1 MSYELCVCDT
11 VRTEEDV
18 MIRLSRRR
26 AKGNVTRT
34 LPHREVRGIR
44 LAILRLLNALD
55 LVVYALVGVAFVAAA
70 LLAFVFSISQV
81 IFNLLN
87 SLGVGVGLH
96 LNVSFSS
103 IAQVVLGFVSD
114 LLLVL
119 IIMELLGT
127 IRSYV
132 EKGDTSVEPFLIIGI
147 ISATRGILSVG
158 ARLYITGATLTP
170 DDFRN
175 AMIELAVNALVIIA
189 LGITMRILDGL
200 IAQPDGHHTGDRQA
214 KDPSLAAPPLPAT
227 PPGQS

>member
-1 MSYELCVCDT
+1 V
-11 VRTEEDV
+11 
-18 MIRLSRRR
+18 
-26 AKGNVTRT
+26 
-34 LPHREVRGIR
+34 GI
-44 LAILRLLNALD
+44 
-55 LVVYALVGVAFVAAA
+55 AFVAAA
-70 LLAFVFSISQV
+70 VLAFAFSIVQV
-81 IFNLLN
+81 IFNLLTN
-87 SLGVGVGLH
+87 LDLGVHFTLPSNG
-96 LNVSFSS
+96 
-103 IAQVVLGFVSD
+103 IAQAVLGFVSD

-158 ARLYITGATLTP
+158 ARLYITGAPLSA

-200 IAQPDGHHTGDRQA
+200 IAQPDGRHKGSQRADGLPTSS
-214 KDPSLAAPPLPAT
+214 KDGPAT
-227 PPGQS
+227 THQPEPTS

>member
-1 MSYELCVCDT
+1 
-11 VRTEEDV
+11 

-26 AKGNVTRT
+26 GKGTVTGT
-34 LPHREVRGIR
+34 APHREVKGIR
-44 LAILRLLNALD
+44 LAILRVLNGLD
-55 LVVYALVGVAFVAAA
+55 LVVYALVGIAFVAAA
-70 LLAFVFSISQV
+70 VLAFAFSIAQV
-81 IFNLLN
+81 IFNLLKD
-87 SLGVGVGLH
+87 LDIGVHFTLPST
-96 LNVSFSS
+96 N
-103 IAQVVLGFVSD
+103 IAQDVLNFVSD

-158 ARLYITGATLTP
+158 ARLYITGGTLSA
-170 DDFRN
+170 DEFRN

-200 IAQPDGHHTGDRQA
+200 ITPPDGRHTGSQRA
-214 KDPSLAAPPLPAT
+214 ESLSTSDNPRPAT
-227 PPGQS
+227 PHQSEPTS

>member
-1 MSYELCVCDT
+1 
-11 VRTEEDV
+11 

-26 AKGNVTRT
+26 GKGNVTGT
-34 LPHREVRGIR
+34 LPHREVKGIR
-44 LAILRLLNALD
+44 LAILRLLNGLD

-70 LLAFVFSISQV
+70 VLAFAFSIGQV
-81 IFNLLN
+81 VFNLLD
-87 SLGVGVGLH
+87 SLGVGLH
-96 LNVSFSS
+96 VHVNYGS
-103 IAQVVLGFVSD
+103 IAQVVLNFVSD

-158 ARLYITGATLTP
+158 ARLYISGATLSA

-200 IAQPDGHHTGDRQA
+200 IAQPDGRHTGSQRADGLSAQVGG
-214 KDPSLAAPPLPAT
+214 KDQSATAPLQPEPT
-227 PPGQS
+227 S

>member
-1 MSYELCVCDT
+1 MFG
-11 VRTEEDV
+11 
-18 MIRLSRRR
+18 LSRRR
-26 AKGNVTRT
+26 AKSKVPGTPPR
-34 LPHREVRGIR
+34 REVKGIR
-44 LAILRLLNALD
+44 LAILRLLNGLD

-70 LLAFVFSISQV
+70 ILAFAFSIGQV
-81 IFNLLN
+81 IFNLL
-87 SLGVGVGLH
+87 H
-96 LNVSFSS
+96 SFGITFQLKASTCPS
-103 IAQVVLGFVSD
+103 IAQAVLDFVSD

-158 ARLYITGATLTP
+158 ARLYIAGATLSA

-175 AMIELAVNALVIIA
+175 AMIELAINALVIIA

-200 IAQPDGHHTGDRQA
+200 IAQPDGRHTGSQHADGQQA
-214 KDPSLAAPPLPAT
+214 QVGDKDQSAT
-227 PPGQS
+227 PHQPEPTS

>member
-1 MSYELCVCDT
+1 
-11 VRTEEDV
+11 
-18 MIRLSRRR
+18 MIRLSRRSS
-26 AKGNVTRT
+26 KGNVTGT
-34 LPHREVRGIR
+34 LAHREVKGIR

-55 LVVYALVGVAFVAAA
+55 LVVYALVGIAFVAAA
-70 LLAFVFSISQV
+70 VLAFAFSIIQV
-81 IFNLLN
+81 ISDLLGH
-87 SLGVGVGLH
+87 LDVGPHFTLPTSG
-96 LNVSFSS
+96 
-103 IAQVVLGFVSD
+103 IAQDVLNFVSD

-158 ARLYITGATLTP
+158 ARLYITGGTLTA

-200 IAQPDGHHTGDRQA
+200 IAPPDGRHIGSERADGLPVGG
-214 KDPSLAAPPLPAT
+214 KDGSAT
-227 PPGQS
+227 TQQPEPTN

>member
-1 MSYELCVCDT
+1 
-11 VRTEEDV
+11 

-26 AKGNVTRT
+26 GKGNVTGT

-44 LAILRLLNALD
+44 LAILRLLNGLD
-55 LVVYALVGVAFVAAA
+55 LVVYALVGIAFVAAA
-70 LLAFVFSISQV
+70 VLAFAFSIGQV
-81 IFNLLN
+81 IFNVLQSFGISFQLN
-87 SLGVGVGLH
+87 ASTYA
-96 LNVSFSS
+96 S
-103 IAQVVLGFVSD
+103 IATAVLGFVSD

-158 ARLYITGATLTP
+158 ARLYITSAPLSA
-170 DDFRN
+170 DEFRN
-175 AMIELAVNALVIIA
+175 AMIELAINALVIIA

-200 IAQPDGHHTGDRQA
+200 IAQPDGRHNRTGSQRADSLPTSD
-214 KDPSLAAPPLPAT
+214 KDQPT
-227 PPGQS
+227 PPHQPAPTS

>member
-1 MSYELCVCDT
+1 
-11 VRTEEDV
+11 
-18 MIRLSRRR
+18 
-26 AKGNVTRT
+26 
-34 LPHREVRGIR
+34 VRGIR
-44 LAILRLLNALD
+44 LAILRLLNGLD
-55 LVVYALVGVAFVAAA
+55 LVVYALVGLAFVAAA
-70 LLAFVFSISQV
+70 VLAFAFSISHLLFHFALV
-81 IFNLLN
+81 LPLN
-87 SLGVGVGLH
+87 SA
-96 LNVSFSS
+96 
-103 IAQVVLGFVSD
+103 AQDVLDFVSD

-158 ARLYITGATLTP
+158 ARLYITGETLKV

-200 IAQPDGHHTGDRQA
+200 IAQPDGRHNSDKQA
-214 KDPSLAAPPLPAT
+214 SEDSRDVAGIVTPASPEPPS
-227 PPGQS
+227 S

>member
-1 MSYELCVCDT
+1 V
-11 VRTEEDV
+11 VRTEEEV

-26 AKGNVTRT
+26 GGRNVSRGVQ
-34 LPHREVRGIR
+34 PGKDVKGIR
-44 LAILRLLNALD
+44 LLILRILNGLD

-70 LLAFVFSISQV
+70 VLAFVFSVSH
-81 IFNLLN
+81 LLFHFD
-87 SLGVGVGLH
+87 LVMPFH
-96 LNVSFSS
+96 D
-103 IAQVVLGFVSD
+103 IAQDVLDFVSD

-147 ISATRGILSVG
+147 ISATRGILSIG
-158 ARLYITGATLTP
+158 ARLYISGAKLTP

-175 AMIELAVNALVIIA
+175 AMIELAVNALVIIV

-200 IAQPDGHHTGDRQA
+200 IEQPDAQTVDG
-214 KDPSLAAPPLPAT
+214 KDQSAPSLPQPEPV
-227 PPGQS
+227 S

>member
-1 MSYELCVCDT
+1 MFG
-11 VRTEEDV
+11 
-18 MIRLSRRR
+18 LSRRR
-26 AKGNVTRT
+26 AKSKVPGTPPR
-34 LPHREVRGIR
+34 REVKGIR
-44 LAILRLLNALD
+44 LAILRLLNGLD

-70 LLAFVFSISQV
+70 VLAFAFSIGQV
-81 IFNLLN
+81 VFNLLD
-87 SLGVGVGLH
+87 SLGVNIPLY
-96 LNVSFSS
+96 VSYLS
-103 IAQVVLGFVSD
+103 IAQDVLNFVSD

-158 ARLYITGATLTP
+158 ARLYITGDRLSA

-200 IAQPDGHHTGDRQA
+200 IAQPDGRHTGNQRTASVPTSD
-214 KDPSLAAPPLPAT
+214 KESPAPPHQPEPT
-227 PPGQS
+227 S

>member
-1 MSYELCVCDT
+1 ML
-11 VRTEEDV
+11 
-18 MIRLSRRR
+18 RLSRRR
-26 AKGNVTRT
+26 AKGNVTGT
-34 LPHREVRGIR
+34 LPHREVKGIR
-44 LAILRLLNALD
+44 LAILRLLNGLD

-70 LLAFVFSISQV
+70 VLAFAFSIGQV
-81 IFNLLN
+81 IFNLLH
-87 SLGVGVGLH
+87 SFGISVQ
-96 LNVSFSS
+96 LNASTYPS
-103 IAQVVLGFVSD
+103 IATAVLDFVSD

-158 ARLYITGATLTP
+158 ARLYITGDRLSA

-200 IAQPDGHHTGDRQA
+200 IAQPDGRHAGDKQGGGDSRTA
-214 KDPSLAAPPLPAT
+214 AGIVTPASPEPPS
-227 PPGQS
+227 S

>member
-1 MSYELCVCDT
+1 
-11 VRTEEDV
+11 

-26 AKGNVTRT
+26 GKGNVTGT
-34 LPHREVRGIR
+34 LAHREVKGIR

-55 LVVYALVGVAFVAAA
+55 LVVYALVGIAFVAAA
-70 LLAFVFSISQV
+70 VLAFAFSIAQV
-81 IFNLLN
+81 IFNLLKD
-87 SLGVGVGLH
+87 LDIGVPFALPTA
-96 LNVSFSS
+96 S
-103 IAQVVLGFVSD
+103 IAQAVLDFVSD

-158 ARLYITGATLTP
+158 ARLYITGGTLTA

-200 IAQPDGHHTGDRQA
+200 IAQPDGRHTGSQRA
-214 KDPSLAAPPLPAT
+214 GGLPVSGKEGSAT
-227 PPGQS
+227 MQQPEPTN

>member
-1 MSYELCVCDT
+1 LGHL
-11 VRTEEDV
+11 DV
-18 MIRLSRRR
+18 
-26 AKGNVTRT
+26 GPHFT
-34 LPHREVRGIR
+34 LPTSG
-44 LAILRLLNALD
+44 
-55 LVVYALVGVAFVAAA
+55 
-70 LLAFVFSISQV
+70 
-81 IFNLLN
+81 
-87 SLGVGVGLH
+87 
-96 LNVSFSS
+96 
-103 IAQVVLGFVSD
+103 IAQDVLNFVSD

-158 ARLYITGATLTP
+158 ARLYITGGTLTA

-200 IAQPDGHHTGDRQA
+200 IAQPDGRHNSDKQA
-214 KDPSLAAPPLPAT
+214 SEDSRDVAGIVTPASPEPPS
-227 PPGQS
+227 S

>member
-1 MSYELCVCDT
+1 
-11 VRTEEDV
+11 

-26 AKGNVTRT
+26 GKGNVTGT

-44 LAILRLLNALD
+44 LAILRLLNGLD
-55 LVVYALVGVAFVAAA
+55 LVVYALVGIAFVAAA
-70 LLAFVFSISQV
+70 VLAFAFSIGQV
-81 IFNLLN
+81 VFNLLD
-87 SLGVGVGLH
+87 SLGVNLP
-96 LNVSFSS
+96 LTVSYPS
-103 IAQVVLGFVSD
+103 IAQDVLNFVSD

-158 ARLYITGATLTP
+158 ARLYITGESLKV

-200 IAQPDGHHTGDRQA
+200 IAQPDGRHNRTGSQRA
-214 KDPSLAAPPLPAT
+214 EGLLPSDKERPAST
-227 PPGQS
+227 QQLEPTS

>member
-1 MSYELCVCDT
+1 
-11 VRTEEDV
+11 
-18 MIRLSRRR
+18 
-26 AKGNVTRT
+26 
-34 LPHREVRGIR
+34 
-44 LAILRLLNALD
+44 
-55 LVVYALVGVAFVAAA
+55 AAV
-70 LLAFVFSISQV
+70 LAFAFSIGQV
-81 IFNLLN
+81 IFNLMD
-87 SLGVGVGLH
+87 SLGISFQ
-96 LNVSFSS
+96 LNVSYPN
-103 IAQVVLGFVSD
+103 IAQAVLNFVSD

-158 ARLYITGATLTP
+158 ARLYITGETLKV

-200 IAQPDGHHTGDRQA
+200 IAQPDGRHAGSQHADGLPVSG
-214 KDPSLAAPPLPAT
+214 KDGPTTTQQLEPTS
-227 PPGQS
+227 